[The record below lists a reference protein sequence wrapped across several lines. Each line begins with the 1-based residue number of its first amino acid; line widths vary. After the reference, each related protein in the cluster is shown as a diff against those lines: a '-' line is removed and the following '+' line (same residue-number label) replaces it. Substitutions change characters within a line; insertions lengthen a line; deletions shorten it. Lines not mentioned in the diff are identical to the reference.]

1 MQVEEAAKLQLL
13 VWTFGKRVILR
24 RAFSH
29 PARLGF
35 ALKVLQ
41 LLFLIGDSPL
51 QHFSEVRPVG
61 ALLRFRLAPAQ
72 YMAMTM
78 ESVTQVLPA
87 MEFKALKY
95 HHVTVHWLFA
105 IKQVAEM
112 VQDTLNHQEEAKE
125 KTLADIL
132 VCRVTIAT
140 PAMSGGDYC
149 QWLFFILPSWGDH
162 DQKQAMSWWRGLDGH
177 ETLPGRFCRIHLH
190 GHQQTCV
197 RARWGLEWVATRF
210 DGMWWP
216 CPKKG
221 GLVWESLHILS
232 LNLRSCQ
239 DAVNLGSTSKKVGT
253 FFRLNLAPLLADHA
267 FRIWLLAKEDFIS
280 KWQDLSRS

>member
-1 MQVEEAAKLQLL
+1 MI
-13 VWTFGKRVILR
+13 WGYPYFGKHPYSSMQTALCVVCVLMGFLLWLRQLVKYCNSCKWKKLRSCNCWFEKFGKSCHLR

-41 LLFLIGDSPL
+41 LLFVIGDSSL

-87 MEFKALKY
+87 MEFKASKY

-105 IKQVAEM
+105 MKQVAEM
-112 VQDTLNHQEEAKE
+112 VQDTLNHQEEAKA

-140 PAMSGGDYC
+140 LAMSGGDYC

-162 DQKQAMSWWRGLDGH
+162 FQKQAMSWWRGLRAWDFS
-177 ETLPGRFCRIHLH
+177 GRFDQDPSTRPPADLCKSE
-190 GHQQTCV
+190 V
-197 RARWGLEWVATRF
+197 RVGMGGRRW
-210 DGMWWP
+210 
-216 CPKKG
+216 
-221 GLVWESLHILS
+221 
-232 LNLRSCQ
+232 Q
-239 DAVNLGSTSKKVGT
+239 
-253 FFRLNLAPLLADHA
+253 
-267 FRIWLLAKEDFIS
+267 
-280 KWQDLSRS
+280 QDLMACAVSPPEKVV

>member
-1 MQVEEAAKLQLL
+1 MWRCIDCLQWNRWLKWSRIPWITKKRPKKKRWGISLCVESPSLHLLCQEAITVSGCSSFYQAEE
-13 VWTFGKRVILR
+13 II
-24 RAFSH
+24 FSKVVLCH
-29 PARLGF
+29 DGVSMGMRLCPA
-35 ALKVLQ
+35 VL
-41 LLFLIGDSPL
+41 I
-51 QHFSEVRPVG
+51 
-61 ALLRFRLAPAQ
+61 
-72 YMAMTM
+72 
-78 ESVTQVLPA
+78 
-87 MEFKALKY
+87 
-95 HHVTVHWLFA
+95 
-105 IKQVAEM
+105 
-112 VQDTLNHQEEAKE
+112 
-125 KTLADIL
+125 
-132 VCRVTIAT
+132 
-140 PAMSGGDYC
+140 
-149 QWLFFILPSWGDH
+149 
-162 DQKQAMSWWRGLDGH
+162 
-177 ETLPGRFCRIHLH
+177 RIHLH

-253 FFRLNLAPLLADHA
+253 FFCLNLAPLLADHA

>member
-1 MQVEEAAKLQLL
+1 MFALCIVCVMMDQDRWVFFCDLGSSSSTATHASGRSCEAAFCGFEHLENVSFCEGPSLTLQDLWAEKHL
-13 VWTFGKRVILR
+13 ESVAT
-24 RAFSH
+24 S
-29 PARLGF
+29 
-35 ALKVLQ
+35 Q
-41 LLFLIGDSPL
+41 LLFLIGDSSL

-95 HHVTVHWLFA
+95 HHVTVHWLLA
-105 IKQVAEM
+105 MKQVAEM

-177 ETLPGRFCRIHLH
+177 ETFPAVFAGSIY
-190 GHQQTCV
+190 T
-197 RARWGLEWVATRF
+197 ATSR
-210 DGMWWP
+210 
-216 CPKKG
+216 
-221 GLVWESLHILS
+221 LV
-232 LNLRSCQ
+232 
-239 DAVNLGSTSKKVGT
+239 
-253 FFRLNLAPLLADHA
+253 
-267 FRIWLLAKEDFIS
+267 
-280 KWQDLSRS
+280 